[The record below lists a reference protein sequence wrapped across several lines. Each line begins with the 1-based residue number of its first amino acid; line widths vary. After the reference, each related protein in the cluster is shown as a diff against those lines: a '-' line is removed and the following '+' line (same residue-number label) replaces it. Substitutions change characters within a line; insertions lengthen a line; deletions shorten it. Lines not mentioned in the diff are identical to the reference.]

1 MADPGSDASDL
12 GRMLI
17 PPSVRERA
25 AELGIPLGSIEGL
38 RGTGPRGRLRVEDL
52 EHVDPGAGAAA
63 SRRDARP
70 AVGAPSVA
78 APGAA
83 RGPGTASTSITVALD
98 PRALA
103 RAHRAMADAAAAAD
117 LTSAVEVDLGAT
129 VAALEARTGRGPG
142 TDLFADHLLTHLARC
157 VIRTLESYPMLNA
170 RIDMGTDGG
179 RTILRADVDLALI
192 MSGDRGDVRGVV
204 PAAGRLDEEALHQ
217 HISAIGLLARAGVSG
232 VVDPGP
238 EAASGGTGTFAL
250 IDRRGRPVLFET
262 PPLPSGCS
270 GALAVGMLE
279 KRPLVD
285 ARTGGLRITWAAYL
299 CLTYDHR
306 LVDGAD
312 AARFLSELAEALV
325 AQGVTAG

>member
-1 MADPGSDASDL
+1 MADPGSDAPDL

-25 AELGIPLGSIEGL
+25 AELGIPLGSIAGM
-38 RGTGPRGRLRVEDL
+38 RGTGPRGRLRVADL
-52 EHVDPGAGAAA
+52 EHIDPGAGAAA
-63 SRRDARP
+63 SRTDARP
-70 AVGAPSVA
+70 VDVAPSVA
-78 APGAA
+78 APG
-83 RGPGTASTSITVALD
+83 TASSSVTVALD

-170 RIDMGTDGG
+170 RIDMETDGG

-192 MSGDRGDVRGVV
+192 MSGDRGDVRRVV
-204 PAAGRLDEEALHQ
+204 PAVGRLDEEALHQ
-217 HISAIGLLARAGVSG
+217 RIRAIGLLARAGVAG
-232 VVDPGP
+232 VEDPGP

-285 ARTGGLRITWAAYL
+285 ARTGGLRTTWAAYL

-306 LVDGAD
+306 LIDGAD
-312 AARFLSELAEALV
+312 AARFLGELAERFGTSGEGPAHR
-325 AQGVTAG
+325 